1 MSFNRILYDRD
12 LISLFHFAFRKY
24 NDTRCPK
31 KNHGRYFRYCFWRGD
46 ILDVCW
52 LVHFYSKMDHERYG
66 NLKGQNQENKAVT
79 ILFVAYPVQ
88 VLSVSCRPISSF
100 LEKEIDWKWPAR
112 SPDLTVL
119 NNFLRCFE
127 ITIFS

>member
-1 MSFNRILYDRD
+1 M
-12 LISLFHFAFRKY
+12 
-24 NDTRCPK
+24 
-31 KNHGRYFRYCFWRGD
+31 
-46 ILDVCW
+46 DVCL

-88 VLSVSCRPISSF
+88 VIKHIMSSNIESF

-112 SPDLTVL
+112 SPDLT
-119 NNFLRCFE
+119 LRCFE